1 MATGGKNNRIKEFL
15 RRKFCIFQSL
25 SLFVSQEPTN
35 LTTFT
40 VSLKSVDAVV
50 VGRSE
55 AKKNT
60 ELLARVNTKLLDQG
74 RRLLTTRM
82 IIIIII
88 IIMIIM
94 IIIIIK

>member
-1 MATGGKNNRIKEFL
+1 MNFCAENFAYFSPFPYSYLRIRL
-15 RRKFCIFQSL
+15 
-25 SLFVSQEPTN
+25 EPTN

-60 ELLARVNTKLLDQG
+60 KLLPRVNTKLLDQG
-74 RRLLTTRM
+74 RRLLTT
-82 IIIIII
+82 II
-88 IIMIIM
+88 IIMV
-94 IIIIIK
+94 IK